1 MRLNLPI
8 SNTEITLSDTETIVS
23 TTDLH
28 GNITYANQYFIA
40 ISGYSADELIGAPQ
54 TSCAIQI
61 CRSKRLPIFG
71 PSAPGVHGAAWSRT
85 AARMEII
92 TGCLRT

>member
-40 ISGYSADELIGAPQ
+40 N
-54 TSCAIQI
+54 
-61 CRSKRLPIFG
+61 
-71 PSAPGVHGAAWSRT
+71 V
-85 AARMEII
+85 M
-92 TGCLRT
+92 